1 MAQIIDLGKIRFNW
15 AGTYSSSTEYSY
27 NDLVKYG
34 PNLYAFTAS
43 EAATNVVPTNATK
56 WTLATEGIDYR
67 GTYTNGT
74 LYYVNDIVT
83 DGTNTYIV
91 ITQHTASSGVASG
104 NANLQVIALGQ
115 AGLPSQTG
123 NTNKVLATNGTT
135 TSWASTLY
143 LSKTYIG
150 NSQGQAA
157 LTFETAAELTDVMG
171 VFSSST
177 TDFGQLVVVN
187 GSNGANASTD
197 LIVYTAD
204 GTNDSGWIDVGITSN
219 DFDAATF
226 GITGPHDGYIF
237 MSAPR
242 TTQFSVTTKLVAS
255 GSATLT
261 TSTAHGYTAGDEIIV
276 EGVGA
281 GFDGIRTVSLVPSPL
296 TFRFVTSAGTIEATP
311 VTPAGTTYKPSGDGN
326 LVFATDET
334 GLRNKIVFAAGGFA
348 SGTSQMEITPNEVV
362 DIIITTASTSHTTG
376 ALVVAGG
383 VGIGANL
390 NMDGDFANTG
400 TLTNDGIAYIGA
412 DSEAFAG
419 NTEGDLT
426 SPAAVFTVE
435 SGEASFGQVAFRNST
450 ATSST
455 DIIAYMDNG
464 DDTYGWM
471 GMGIA
476 GSNFDDT
483 TYGITAPGDGYIF
496 HNAIDDTYTGNMV
509 FATGG
514 EGSEN
519 KIVFAAGGF
528 ASGDTQM
535 EITPGV
541 NVHIEIP
548 TPSTSPSTGALTVVG
563 GVGIQGDMNI
573 QGDVNVVGTITFGG
587 SGTTVETSNLAVVDP
602 FVFVG
607 AGNQGDAVDL
617 GFITEHT
624 VPVTAI
630 TATITNKAL
639 ASNVATLTTSSAH
652 GYRAGDVV
660 VVSGVDA
667 TFNGTYSI
675 IDVPLTTTFTYAK
688 TASNVSSTAVSPTG
702 SASVSARRV
711 YDGVARDATDQVIKF
726 FQGAVTK
733 PATTVNFSEAG
744 LTDAAIRAGNG
755 TFTGTL
761 SVTGTAT
768 VATPTTSGHATTKAY
783 VDAQDRSLITQT
795 AIVSGDYTYDAS
807 NRLTKYKVSAN
818 KTVQNITYNASG
830 YIASYQEVVTVGGSA
845 VTTSYTVTT
854 NASGNITAISA
865 A

>member
-1 MAQIIDLGKIRFNW
+1 
-15 AGTYSSSTEYSY
+15 
-27 NDLVKYG
+27 V
-34 PNLYAFTAS
+34 
-43 EAATNVVPTNATK
+43 
-56 WTLATEGIDYR
+56 
-67 GTYTNGT
+67 
-74 LYYVNDIVT
+74 
-83 DGTNTYIV
+83 
-91 ITQHTASSGVASG
+91 
-104 NANLQVIALGQ
+104 
-115 AGLPSQTG
+115 
-123 NTNKVLATNGTT
+123 
-135 TSWASTLY
+135 
-143 LSKTYIG
+143 
-150 NSQGQAA
+150 
-157 LTFETAAELTDVMG
+157 
-171 VFSSST
+171 
-177 TDFGQLVVVN
+177 
-187 GSNGANASTD
+187 
-197 LIVYTAD
+197 
-204 GTNDSGWIDVGITSN
+204 
-219 DFDAATF
+219 
-226 GITGPHDGYIF
+226 
-237 MSAPR
+237 
-242 TTQFSVTTKLVAS
+242 
-255 GSATLT
+255 
-261 TSTAHGYTAGDEIIV
+261 GDEIII

-281 GFDGIRTVSLVPSPL
+281 GFDGIRTVTNVPSSL
-296 TFRFVTSAGTIEATP
+296 TFRFVTNAGTIESTP

-334 GLRNKIVFAAGGFA
+334 GLRNKIVFAAGGFS

-383 VGIGANL
+383 VGIGADL
-390 NMDGDFANTG
+390 NMDGDFSNTG

-412 DSEAFAG
+412 DSEAFSG

-435 SGEASFGQVAFRNST
+435 SGAASFGQVAFRNST

-455 DIIAYMDNG
+455 DIITYMDNG

-476 GSNFDDT
+476 GSDFDDT
-483 TYGITAPGDGYIF
+483 TYGITNPGDGYIF

-535 EITPGV
+535 EITPGL

-563 GVGIQGDMNI
+563 GVGVQGDMNI
-573 QGDVNVVGTITFGG
+573 EGDVNVVGTITFGG

-624 VPVTAI
+624 VAVTAI
-630 TATITNKAL
+630 TATVSNKAL
-639 ASNVATLTTSSAH
+639 ASNIATLTTSTAH
-652 GYRAGDVV
+652 TYRAGDVV
-660 VVSGVDA
+660 VISDVDA

-675 IDVPLTTTFTYAK
+675 IAVPTSTTFTYAK
-688 TASNVSSTAVSPTG
+688 TNANVTSAVATG
-702 SASVSARRV
+702 STSVSARRV
-711 YDGVARDATDQVIKF
+711 FDGVARDATDSVIKF
-726 FQGAVTK
+726 FQGAVTR
-733 PATTVNFSEAG
+733 PSTTVNFAEAG
-744 LTDAAIRAGNG
+744 LTDAAIKAGNG

-761 SVTGTAT
+761 AVTGTAS
-768 VATPTTSGHATTKAY
+768 VATPTSSGHATTKSY
-783 VDAQDRSLITQT
+783 VDDQDRSMITQT

-830 YIASYQEVVTVGGSA
+830 YVDTYQEVVTIGGSA

-854 NASGNITAISA
+854 NANGNITAITA

>member
-43 EAATNVVPTNATK
+43 EAATNVLPTNATK
-56 WTLATEGIDYR
+56 WTIATEGIDYR

-104 NANLQVIALGQ
+104 NANLNVIALGQ

-123 NTNKVLATNGTT
+123 NTNKVLSTNGTA
-135 TSWASTLY
+135 TSWANTLY

-157 LTFETAAELTDVMG
+157 LTFEGAAELTDVMG
-171 VFSSST
+171 IFSTST
-177 TDFGQLVVVN
+177 EDFGQLAVVN

-226 GITGPHDGYIF
+226 GITGPHDGYVF

-261 TSTAHGYTAGDEIIV
+261 TATTHGYTVGDEIIV

-281 GFDGIRTVSLVPSPL
+281 GFDGIRTVTNVPSTL
-296 TFRFVTSAGTIEATP
+296 TFRFVTSAGTIESTP

-334 GLRNKIVFAAGGFA
+334 GLRNKIVFAAGGFS

-362 DIIITTASTSHTTG
+362 AITIGTASTTSASG
-376 ALVVAGG
+376 ALVVTGG
-383 VGIGANL
+383 VGIGGSL
-390 NMDGDFANTG
+390 NINGNIATTG
-400 TLTNDGIAYIGA
+400 TLTNTGKAYIGPA
-412 DSEAFAG
+412 AAAFAG
-419 NTEGDLT
+419 NTQGNLT
-426 SPAAVFTVE
+426 SPAAVFTVT
-435 SGEASFGQVAFRNST
+435 SSAASFGQLAFRNSS

-455 DIIAYMDNG
+455 DMIVYMDNG
-464 DDTYGWM
+464 DDSNGWM

-476 GSNFDDT
+476 GSDFDDT
-483 TYGITAPGDGYIF
+483 TYGITDPGDGYIF
-496 HNAIDDTYTGNMV
+496 HNAIDDTYKGNMV
-509 FATGG
+509 FATGA

-528 ASGDTQM
+528 DSGDTQM

-624 VPVTAI
+624 VPVSAI
-630 TATITNKAL
+630 VRTVSNKAL
-639 ASNVATLTTSSAH
+639 TSNIATLTTSASH
-652 GYRAGDVV
+652 GYRVGDVV

-675 IDVPLTTTFTYAK
+675 TAVPLATTFTYAK
-688 TASNVSSTAVSPTG
+688 TNANVTSAVATG

-711 YDGVARDATDQVIKF
+711 YDGVARDATDQVVKF

-733 PATTVNFSEAG
+733 PVTTLDFAEAG
-744 LTDAAIRAGNG
+744 LTDAAIKAGNG

-761 SVTGTAT
+761 AVTGTAS
-768 VATPTTSGHATTKAY
+768 VATPTSSSHATTKSY
-783 VDAQDRSLITQT
+783 VDTQDRSMITQT

-807 NRLTKYKVSAN
+807 NRLTKYKASAN

-830 YIASYQEVVTVGGSA
+830 YIATYQEVVTIGGSA